1 MGVEPKI
8 GVVFPPKWMVKI
20 MENPIK
26 MDDLGVPLFLETPIY
41 RFLGGGKV
49 DMKTVTLNTITHQNH
64 RFVSSKFSCRK
75 LQEICKTLF
84 EKSSLLLM
92 EEMLHHLG
100 YIKFGK

>member
-1 MGVEPKI
+1 MGVEPKK
-8 GVVFPPKWMVKI
+8 GVGPFPPKWMVKI
-20 MENPIK
+20 METPIK
-26 MDDLGVPLFLETPIY
+26 HGMIWGVFPLFLETPIY
-41 RFLGGGKV
+41 RILGGGKV
-49 DMKTVTLNTITHQNH
+49 DMKTVTLNITHQNH

-100 YIKFGK
+100 YNY